1 MQTLEHLSASAAG
14 ILKLRKKNRRRLGLL
29 LGVLSVVYFEA
40 VKARFDSLSK
50 LLAIL
55 IKIFT
60 HMIQVHKPKSKRA
73 QYVVLLGAALIA
85 KYLTRF
91 DVFPDDLDQLM
102 NLPNRS

>member
-60 HMIQVHKPKSKRA
+60 HTIQVHKPKSKRV

-85 KYLTRF
+85 KYLTRL